1 MNDAKNLYGKNDND
15 DDASQGTTVQ
25 TITVSRP
32 NKNGIKEPVSFIKA
46 KRNKPI
52 PGEEKITYYKAK
64 RGTNPRDIL
73 DQIQQKGKPDGQDGV
88 DYDKVKGDEL
98 PEIHKLFD
106 ENKDIPKIYYY
117 TSKVKGNGIDKNG
130 KPYGNGK
137 IHFVT
142 VLSDPNNKT
151 NKNSPIQDVFRKAE
165 EANEKKDKDKDNA
178 NYYYTKTLGSLL
190 NKDAL
195 KSPQYTKVADTNM
208 RDIYNKI
215 KGDILNLEMVM
226 MIYS

>member
-1 MNDAKNLYGKNDND
+1 MNDAKNLYAKNDND
-15 DDASQGTTVQ
+15 DDASQGTTFQ
-25 TITVSRP
+25 SITVSRP

-73 DQIQQKGKPDGQDGV
+73 GQIQQKGKPDGQDGV

-137 IHFVT
+137 VHFAT

-215 KGDILNLEMVM
+215 KGDISNGPGL
-226 MIYS
+226 